1 MPESGYFAALSKALV
16 SAGLWQPT
24 LVIDRNRLD
33 RNLQKV
39 RERVPAHLDLR
50 IVDKSLASVPLLQYI
65 ANVLNSNKI
74 MGFHLPVTLAVLEAM
89 PETDVLFG
97 KPMPVGALHQ
107 LLASQPPERSQRLFA
122 NTTWLIDTPQRL
134 QQYHGLAQA
143 SQCEL
148 KFVFEVN
155 VGLHRGGFTSV
166 SELAAAVNLLPQL
179 PLLKCQGLMGY
190 DAQVAEVPKLFG
202 GPKQE
207 LINSQQKLQAFVDC
221 LPQENREIINTGG
234 SKTILSYSNDTVATE
249 ISVGSAFLQPT
260 DFDLDSLVELQPA
273 LFIATPVLKVIA
285 ASLPGPSWLTRVLQ
299 AIGQFPRKGCFIY
312 GGKWMAKPVWP
323 SGIRANSLW
332 GESSNQ
338 QFMALPDSSTVKV
351 DDLVFFRPTQS
362 EAVLQYFGDLAVM
375 DAGIVVEFWPVL
387 APG

>member
-65 ANVLNSNKI
+65 AKVLNSNKI
-74 MGFHLPVTLAVLEAM
+74 MSFHLPVTLAVLEAM

-190 DAQVAEVPKLFG
+190 DAQVAEVPSIFG
-202 GPKQE
+202 GPRQE
-207 LINSQQKLQAFVDC
+207 LENSNLKLKAFVEC
-221 LPQENREIINTGG
+221 LPKESRKLINTGG
-234 SKTILSYSNDTVATE
+234 SKTILSYQDNTTATE

-260 DFDLDSLVELQPA
+260 DFDLPSLTELKPA
-273 LFIATPVLKVIA
+273 AFIATPVLKVLDA
-285 ASLPGPSWLTRVLQ
+285 ALPGPFWVTKLLQ
-299 AIGQFPRKGCFIY
+299 AIKVFPRKRSFIY
-312 GGKWMAKPVWP
+312 GGKWMADPVWP
-323 SGIRANSLW
+323 PGMCRNSLW

-338 QFMALPDSSTVKV
+338 QFMALPNQTNLRA

-362 EAVLQYFGDLAVM
+362 EAILQYFGDLAVY
-375 DAGIVVEFWPVL
+375 DGEKIDQYWPVL
-387 APG
+387 PPA